1 VVDVTACQVQ
11 GDPGR
16 LEQIVSNLVSN
27 AVKFTPKGGRVEVDC
42 RRNGSRMEIVVHD
55 NGKGIAPEFLPHVFD
70 RFSQADASLTR
81 QHRGLGLGLT
91 LVKFLVEQH
100 GGTIHAE
107 SEGEGRGATF
117 TVSLPMAAVRQP
129 EGTPASP
136 IDACGS
142 LQGAKVLVVDDEED
156 ARLLVRRIL
165 EDCEAEVAVA
175 ASTAE
180 ALAKLDEARPDVMIC
195 DIGMPELD
203 GYDLIRA
210 VRARS
215 RDRGGATPAVALTA
229 FARPEDR
236 LRALRAGF
244 QMHLAKPVDQAELI
258 VAVANLAGK
267 LDAPGN
273 TGSAGG

>member
-1 VVDVTACQVQ
+1 VRLEKLVDVAACQVQ

-27 AVKFTPKGGRVEVDC
+27 AIKFTPKGGRVAVRC
-42 RRNGSRMEIVVHD
+42 HRNASRMEITVRD
-55 NGKGIAPEFLPHVFD
+55 TGKGIAPDFIPHVFD

-100 GGTIHAE
+100 GGTIRAE
-107 SEGEGRGATF
+107 SEGEGQGATF

-129 EGTPASP
+129 EGTPMSP

-165 EDCEAEVAVA
+165 EDCEAHVAVA
-175 ASTAE
+175 GSTAE
-180 ALAKLDEARPDVMIC
+180 ALQRLSETRPDVMIC

-210 VRARS
+210 V
-215 RDRGGATPAVALTA
+215 
-229 FARPEDR
+229 
-236 LRALRAGF
+236 
-244 QMHLAKPVDQAELI
+244 
-258 VAVANLAGK
+258 
-267 LDAPGN
+267 
-273 TGSAGG
+273 